1 MSKPKKREVILNL
14 PKNIGAIQISND
26 LTLVERKIMNIILW
40 NAFNIEKDSITK
52 EKSFNKD
59 NKKFYSLDIS
69 AIEDVLGW
77 DRYIHRVDIKK
88 SLKKLVSTSLQF
100 NILKKQNTDNG
111 KWNITSSLLSDV
123 ATDNDDNTNE
133 VYYAFSHGIKDIII
147 KPTLYG
153 WINLEEQKGIDSK
166 YTLALLEY
174 LQGSIA
180 ISRRTETK
188 TEYIA
193 IDDYKKLVAGDKC
206 NYDTFKHINQKL
218 IKAPLQELNDKT
230 TIMATAS
237 FKKSG
242 RKVTEISFDIKKE
255 SDNLLDHPLQQTLE
269 LDFNTDTSP
278 NEQKYTLNE
287 DVYQNQGNPQ
297 KSIEI
302 LLNMPQNTNKEI
314 LATQDTRKTNELM
327 ISCNISEK
335 KRKEFLSIFSH
346 SHIEENIKYFSKQKE
361 WKDKPKNDI
370 PVGLI
375 IKAIEENY
383 ANCGAEKDEMEL
395 RTKYIFE
402 LRIMLNPYFDKT
414 DSKFLRNV
422 LQDYQIYKE
431 RRDKEQIKT
440 SGLKLKE
447 ALEKIDFIIMELIRM
462 GYTNETSI
470 LQEIGI
476 KSDDDFE
483 RILFYS
489 KEELKKLKE
498 EVCDF

>member
-14 PKNIGAIQISND
+14 PKNIGAMHISND

-40 NAFNIEKDSITK
+40 NAFNIEKDSITN

-69 AIEDVLGW
+69 EIEDVLGW
-77 DRYIHRVDIKK
+77 DKYIHRIDIKK

-100 NILKKQNTDNG
+100 NILKKQNTDG
-111 KWNITSSLLSDV
+111 GRWNITSSLLSDV

-133 VYYAFSHGIKDIII
+133 IYYAFSHGIKDIII

-153 WINLEEQKGIDSK
+153 WINLEEQKSIDSK

-242 RKVTEISFDIKKE
+242 RKVTEISFNIKKE
-255 SDNLLDHPLQQTLE
+255 DVNQLQQTLE
-269 LDFNTDTSP
+269 LDFNTDTPP
-278 NEQKYTLNE
+278 NEQKYTLND
-287 DVYQNQGNPQ
+287 DVSQNQSSTQ
-297 KSIEI
+297 KSIET
-302 LLNMPQNTNKEI
+302 LLNMPRNANKETNHT
-314 LATQDTRKTNELM
+314 AQTQDTRKINELM

-335 KRKEFLSIFSH
+335 KRKEFLSMFSH

-361 WKDKPKNDI
+361 WKDKQIKDI
-370 PVGLI
+370 PTGLI

-383 ANCGAEKDEMEL
+383 SNCGAEKDEMEL

-414 DSKFLRNV
+414 DSRFLRNI

-431 RRDKEQIKT
+431 RRDKEQIET

-447 ALEKIDFIIMELIRM
+447 AFEKMDSIVMELIRL
-462 GYTNETSI
+462 GFTNESDI
-470 LQEIGI
+470 MSEIGI
-476 KSDDDFE
+476 KSDEDLQ
-483 RILFYS
+483 RALFYS
-489 KEELKKLKE
+489 KEELIKLRE

>member
-1 MSKPKKREVILNL
+1 MAKSKKREIILSL

-40 NAFNIEKDSITK
+40 NAFNIERDNII
-52 EKSFNKD
+52 EDRSFNKD

-69 AIEDVLGW
+69 EIETILGW
-77 DRYIHRVDIKK
+77 GKYTQRVDIKK
-88 SLKKLVSTSLQF
+88 SLKKLVETSLQF
-100 NILKKQNTDNG
+100 NILSKQNTDSG
-111 KWNITSSLLSDV
+111 KWNVTTSLLS
-123 ATDNDDNTNE
+123 E
-133 VYYAFSHGIKDIII
+133 VVTQEDSSDIFYAFSNSIKDIII

-193 IDDYKKLVAGDKC
+193 IDDYKKLVAGEYNK
-206 NYDTFKHINQKL
+206 YDDFKDINRFL
-218 IKAPLQELNDKT
+218 IKMPLQELNDKT
-230 TIMATAS
+230 SITAKAS
-237 FKKSG
+237 FQKQG
-242 RKVTEISFDIKKE
+242 RKVVGVSFNIKKDG
-255 SDNLLDHPLQQTLE
+255 DNISQQTLE
-269 LDFNTDTSP
+269 LDFNPDTQQ
-278 NEQKYTLNE
+278 NEQKHTLNDNFHE
-287 DVYQNQGNPQ
+287 NQGNPQ

-302 LLNMPQNTNKEI
+302 LLNMPQNANKEI
-314 LATQDTRKTNELM
+314 LVTQDTRKTNELM

-335 KRKEFLSIFSH
+335 KRKEFLSTFSH

-361 WKDKPKNDI
+361 WKDKQTKDI
-370 PVGLI
+370 PTGLI

-383 ANCGAEKDEMEL
+383 ANCGTEKDEMEL

-414 DSKFLRNV
+414 DSKFLRNI

-431 RRDKEQIKT
+431 RRDGEQIERV
-440 SGLKLKE
+440 GLVLRETLERMDYLKGE
-447 ALEKIDFIIMELIRM
+447 LLRLGFANESDIM
-462 GYTNETSI
+462 S
-470 LQEIGI
+470 EIGI
-476 KSDDDFE
+476 KSDEDFQ

-489 KEELKKLKE
+489 REELIKLRE
-498 EVCDF
+498 EVGNF